1 VVTVKKDGT
10 IKKDG
15 TMTSTFGNARGVCS
29 APKGTIKTDMA
40 LLSEDEA
47 VNLFQQIDVNGNG
60 EISQIEFI
68 KAIRKDSKLAKCLG
82 LPGEIRQEE
91 ESRNLFALKYANIDS
106 DESKSIS
113 LAEFVV
119 YYTQGEG
126 GAGER
131 TEVLALEG

>member
-1 VVTVKKDGT
+1 MTVKKDGT
-10 IKKDG
+10 KTPKP
-15 TMTSTFGNARGVCS
+15 MTSTFGNPTGVCS
-29 APKGTIKTDMA
+29 DPEGTIKKDMA
-40 LLSEDEA
+40 LLSEQEA
-47 VNLFQQIDVNGNG
+47 INLFQQIDVNGNG

-68 KAIRKDSKLAKCLG
+68 KAIRKDAKLAKCLG
-82 LPGEIRQEE
+82 LPSEIRQEE

-131 TEVLALEG
+131 TEMLALEG

>member
-15 TMTSTFGNARGVCS
+15 TMTSTFGNARGACS
-29 APKGTIKTDMA
+29 APEGTIKKDMA

-47 VNLFQQIDVNGNG
+47 VSLFQQIDVNGNG

-82 LPGEIRQEE
+82 LPSEIRQEE